1 MPTAI
6 GLYLRSF
13 PDSQFMNLFKDEL
26 FKNCGSRFIRHPWT
40 KQMDTETGAIADRSA
55 FKKQMTGLT
64 FLTGEEKSTA
74 ELLMDDCLERSQ
86 SVEIDIKGLR
96 AYQALHCVHPSIVKA
111 LKQKVL
117 LDLHVS

>member
-1 MPTAI
+1 MDHY
-6 GLYLRSF
+6 GL
-13 PDSQFMNLFKDEL
+13 
-26 FKNCGSRFIRHPWT
+26 
-40 KQMDTETGAIADRSA
+40 MDTETGAIADRSA

-96 AYQALHCVHPSIVKA
+96 AYQALHCVRPSIVKA
-111 LKQKVL
+111 LKQKGCPEPEEE
-117 LDLHVS
+117 DDKRQP